1 MSISVYEAIQKEN
14 KVNNKHGL
22 YEFNI
27 NWKAEKLLGEEA
39 YEITKTSLTLHY
51 SPRRYVSPKIDIKKH
66 IITKKITSDDVIEL
80 KPFFDV
86 QGKSGDEI
94 QNNLNRANHF
104 VAKNMVTL
112 FNIKK
117 ATYVVNDNFVVIQ
130 FETFEEAAKSDYL
143 ADFFEK
149 FDVKESDRED
159 LLKTY
164 KW

>member
-1 MSISVYEAIQKEN
+1 
-14 KVNNKHGL
+14 
-22 YEFNI
+22 
-27 NWKAEKLLGEEA
+27 
-39 YEITKTSLTLHY
+39 
-51 SPRRYVSPKIDIKKH
+51 
-66 IITKKITSDDVIEL
+66 
-80 KPFFDV
+80 
-86 QGKSGDEI
+86 
-94 QNNLNRANHF
+94 
-104 VAKNMVTL
+104 MVTL